1 MPDVSPV
8 TNGLAWSFAIIF
20 ACWAA
25 MQLIEVVSSLRE
37 GGPLPPPADEP
48 SLEEAAP
55 AAHGA
60 HH

>member
-1 MPDVSPV
+1 MPDVSPM
-8 TNGLAWSFAIIF
+8 TNALGWSFALIF

-25 MQLIEVVSSLRE
+25 MQLIEVVTALRE
-37 GGPLPPPADEP
+37 QAPQPPPVAQP
-48 SLEEAAP
+48 SLEEGAP